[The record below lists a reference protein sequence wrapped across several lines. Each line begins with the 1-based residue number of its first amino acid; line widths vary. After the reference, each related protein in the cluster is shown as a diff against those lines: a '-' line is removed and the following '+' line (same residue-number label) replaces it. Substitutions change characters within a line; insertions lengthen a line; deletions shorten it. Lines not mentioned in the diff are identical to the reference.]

1 MLMCAASVALGAA
14 GVLAQAAPNFAG
26 KWTLVPD
33 ATAPQGGGRGGGF
46 GGLGTA
52 ATIVQDDKTLTIT
65 RTTQAGEL
73 TSVYN
78 LDGSDSRNTLNFNG
92 NAFEQTSKVTRDG
105 SALVI
110 TTTADFGGNVFET
123 SMKLALDA
131 SGTLTLE
138 STRPDFQGGG
148 APIVTKATYKKN

>member
-1 MLMCAASVALGAA
+1 MFMCAAAVVLGTA
-14 GVLAQAAPNFAG
+14 GVLAQTTPSFAG
-26 KWTLVPD
+26 KWTMVPD
-33 ATAPQGGGRGGGF
+33 ATAQGGGRGGGF

-65 RTTQAGEL
+65 RTTQAGEV

-78 LDGSDSRNTLNFNG
+78 LDGSDSKNTMNFNG

-105 SALVI
+105 NALVI
-110 TTTADFGGNVFET
+110 TTTGDFGGNVFET

-138 STRPDFQGGG
+138 ATRPDFQGGG
-148 APIVTKATYKKN
+148 APIVTKAIYKKN